1 MWWRAPVPLRNCS
14 HKTTAT
20 TRKNPKTIEGSTMTN
35 RSLHNHHQTSPPLLF
50 VVSIASAAMGVVVG
64 ISFQQCLLYY
74 WKSFRHSNVD
84 KADSGSTTI
93 IPIPKSEKQ
102 ADPERAPEP
111 ATALVWSAIGG
122 AMNASQLYIGDR
134 LGLYATMASLCR
146 PKENDEQPT
155 LLSSFTAVQLADET
169 GLNVRWLRE
178 WLAQQAAMGVLILLP
193 GVGDDD
199 ASLRYRLPHGNASV
213 LSDPSSPYYCI
224 AMIAAVPS
232 LVNRAKTMLPEAFR
246 SGIGR
251 PYDEPEVA
259 NAIDRFHTVHIRDV
273 LLPIV
278 LPKAPANHVVQMLQ
292 DGCQVGDLGCGGG
305 NLLIAMAKAYP
316 KSTFHGFEISET
328 ALTIAAYNVAQAKLT
343 NVHLHDANVD
353 PLGNHT
359 ELDLVTTFDVLHDA
373 PDPAAL
379 IAQVR
384 RTGAV
389 WILGDIPCQEGIRN
403 NVNNF
408 TNSSMYL
415 AFSTCLC
422 MASSLSTSGGAGLGT
437 LGFSVPVAERMLKAG
452 GFNTVE
458 VLLEH
463 PGARWFYVK

>member
-1 MWWRAPVPLRNCS
+1 
-14 HKTTAT
+14 
-20 TRKNPKTIEGSTMTN
+20 MTN
-35 RSLHNHHQTSPPLLF
+35 RSLHNKDDQKK
-50 VVSIASAAMGVVVG
+50 I
-64 ISFQQCLLYY
+64 Q
-74 WKSFRHSNVD
+74 
-84 KADSGSTTI
+84 ADSGSTTI
-93 IPIPKSEKQ
+93 TILPKSEQ
-102 ADPERAPEP
+102 PASPERSPEP

-134 LGLYATMASLCR
+134 LGLYETMASLCR
-146 PKENDEQPT
+146 PENDQ
-155 LLSSFTAVQLADET
+155 SSFTAVQLADET

-199 ASLRYRLPHGNASV
+199 DSLRYRLPHGTASV
-213 LSDPSSPYYCI
+213 LADPSSPYYCI

-246 SGIGR
+246 SGMGR
-251 PYDEPEVA
+251 PFDEPEVTT
-259 NAIDRFHTVHIRDV
+259 AIDRFHMVHIRDV
-273 LLPIV
+273 LMPIV

-359 ELDLVTTFDVLHDA
+359 ELELVTTFDVLHDA

-379 IAQVR
+379 IDQVR
-384 RTGAV
+384 KTGAV
-389 WILGDIPCQEGIRN
+389 WILGDVPCQDGIRN

-408 TNSSMYL
+408 TSSDMFF
-415 AFSTCLC
+415 AFSTCAC
-422 MASSLSTSGGAGLGT
+422 MASAMSKPGGAGLGT
-437 LGFSVPVAERMLKAG
+437 LGFSIPVAERMLKAG

-463 PGARWFYVK
+463 PEARWFYVK

>member
-1 MWWRAPVPLRNCS
+1 LPTFKLVSQNENTQGTNT
-14 HKTTAT
+14 KTYKAS
-20 TRKNPKTIEGSTMTN
+20 KMTN
-35 RSLHNHHQTSPPLLF
+35 LSLHNNDDQKK
-50 VVSIASAAMGVVVG
+50 V
-64 ISFQQCLLYY
+64 Q
-74 WKSFRHSNVD
+74 
-84 KADSGSTTI
+84 ADSGSTTI
-93 IPIPKSEKQ
+93 AILPKSEQ
-102 ADPERAPEP
+102 PANPERSPEP
-111 ATALVWSAIGG
+111 ATAVVWSAITG

-134 LGLYATMASLCR
+134 LGLYETMASLCPR
-146 PKENDEQPT
+146 ENDQ
-155 LLSSFTAVQLADET
+155 SSFTAVQLADET

-199 ASLRYRLPHGNASV
+199 DSLQYRLPPGTASV
-213 LSDPSSPYYCI
+213 LADSSSPYYCI
-224 AMIAAVPS
+224 PMIAAVPS
-232 LVNRAKTMLPEAFR
+232 LVNRAKTMLPEAFH
-246 SGIGR
+246 SGMGR

-259 NAIDRFHTVHIRDV
+259 TAIDRFHMVHIRDV

-278 LPKAPANHVVQMLQ
+278 LPKAPANHIVQMLR

-328 ALTIAAYNVAQAKLT
+328 ALTIAAYNVAQARLT

-359 ELDLVTTFDVLHDA
+359 ELELVTTFDVLHDA
-373 PDPAAL
+373 PDPVAL
-379 IAQVR
+379 IDQVR
-384 RTGAV
+384 QTGAV
-389 WILGDIPCQEGIRN
+389 WILGDIPCQDGIRN
-403 NVNNF
+403 NVHNF
-408 TNSSMYL
+408 TSSDMYF

-422 MASSLSTSGGAGLGT
+422 MASAMSTPGGAGLGT

-463 PGARWFYVK
+463 PAARWFYVK